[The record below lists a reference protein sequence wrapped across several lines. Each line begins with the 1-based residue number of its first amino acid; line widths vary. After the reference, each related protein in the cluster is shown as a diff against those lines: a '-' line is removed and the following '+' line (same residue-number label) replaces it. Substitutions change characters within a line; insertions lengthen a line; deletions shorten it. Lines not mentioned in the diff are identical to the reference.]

1 MINSK
6 SIAQRTKYKSS
17 EKPTGRDGKMPIPIA
32 INISIHISRFYLYFT
47 RLEIPR
53 YSLKSGKFQSTNRL
67 EINHLITIT
76 KKHFSFLSGCEW
88 ITPRRA
94 NFLVNFCEI
103 GNKQT
108 EVSFK
113 AKRISLI
120 LSNKKIQAWGVQ
132 VRVANGWKWGQNR
145 LSAYTCT
152 FGKTFAARVRL
163 EKHIF
168 TVCRRET
175 RISNTLDTFMRIA
188 SLGTHLHTDLR
199 DFLSG
204 FLIFYSC
211 YRML

>member
-1 MINSK
+1 ML
-6 SIAQRTKYKSS
+6 A
-17 EKPTGRDGKMPIPIA
+17 E
-32 INISIHISRFYLYFT
+32 
-47 RLEIPR
+47 
-53 YSLKSGKFQSTNRL
+53 
-67 EINHLITIT
+67 
-76 KKHFSFLSGCEW
+76 
-88 ITPRRA
+88 
-94 NFLVNFCEI
+94 
-103 GNKQT
+103 
-108 EVSFK
+108 
-113 AKRISLI
+113 
-120 LSNKKIQAWGVQ
+120 GVQ

-204 FLIFYSC
+204 FLIFLLLLPLVTKISLRKVYIQKYHISDPHIWGYVDIWRRQLQSHRRRMC
-211 YRML
+211 YASVTHVLHFFTYLLCSKSARCNYNCVCSRNCAYLSTL